1 MKYLSWLD
9 IDPRLKDVN
18 AGINAYFRSLKK
30 TVNPDGKD
38 LSVIYGCS
46 GGDCTTILLA
56 TDASDLMFVDTT
68 PVLLGEFQA
77 ALSLLKLR
85 SSSSEKSIQKTLE
98 ESRFSKGREL
108 YLGAVSAYDE
118 GKHTMPDVALKL
130 LLELRE
136 IEADLDRVVLTSI
149 EGGVKIDFSWQYHGD
164 ARCRQRSV
172 MFVTADITKPESY
185 PLLLKKRLQA
195 GIDIFY
201 MKGACR
207 VPELYPQFLPA
218 IVTAVRPGG
227 WLMTTDKTSLMESVD
242 PELPFPIVKTEENRL
257 LEELIQ
263 QLVGGVF
270 NSISML
276 DVYPPAQRYRRSP
289 GSDFTYWSILN
300 LRQKT

>member
-1 MKYLSWLD
+1 VSVGL
-9 IDPRLKDVN
+9 
-18 AGINAYFRSLKK
+18 NAYFRSLKK
-30 TVNPDGKD
+30 IVNPDGKD

-46 GGDCTTILLA
+46 GGDCTTSLFA

-68 PVLLGEFQA
+68 PVLLDEFQA

-85 SSSSEKSIQKTLE
+85 SPSSEESIQKRLE
-98 ESRFSKGREL
+98 ERRFSTGREL
-108 YLGAVSAYDE
+108 YLGAGSDYDK
-118 GKHTMPDVALKL
+118 GKHTMSDVALKL
-130 LLELRE
+130 LFELRE
-136 IEADLDRVVLTSI
+136 IEVGLDRVTLTSI

-172 MFVTADITKPESY
+172 TFMTADITKPESY
-185 PLLLKKRLQA
+185 PLLLKKRLQG

-227 WLMTTDKTSLMESVD
+227 WLMTTDKTNLMESID
-242 PELPFPIVKTEENRL
+242 PGLPFSIVKTEENRL
-257 LEELIQ
+257 LEELILQ
-263 QLVGGVF
+263 PRGAFATVPV
-270 NSISML
+270 L
-276 DVYPPAQRYRRSP
+276 DMYPSAKRYLRSP
-289 GSDFTYWSILN
+289 GTDLTYWSILN